1 MATSGQANRTGGAEE
16 RPGADAW
23 VPDGADLDGLRAS
36 APGCRGCELYR
47 DATQVVFST
56 GSARARIVLV
66 GEQPGDR
73 EDREGEPFVGP
84 AGLLLGRAL
93 EAAGIRRADAYL
105 TNAVKHFRFE
115 QRGTRRIHAKPAVGH
130 VVACHPWLEAEFAVV
145 RPRVVVCLGAT
156 AARAVLGGEVRI
168 GEVRG
173 RVLTE
178 DRAGGALAAPAIVTE
193 HPSAVLRVR
202 EAPAREA
209 AFDRL
214 VDDLAAA
221 AEVARSLRR

>member
-1 MATSGQANRTGGAEE
+1 MAARTPSGTRGAGDED
-16 RPGADAW
+16 RPGAQKW
-23 VPDGADLDGLRAS
+23 VPPDASLDELRAA
-36 APGCRGCELYR
+36 APGCRGCELYHE
-47 DATQVVFST
+47 ATQVVFST
-56 GSARARIVLV
+56 GSVRARIMLV

-84 AGLLLGRAL
+84 AGQLLDRAL
-93 EAAGIRRADAYL
+93 EAAGIRRGDAYL

-115 QRGTRRIHAKPAVGH
+115 QRGKRRIHAKPAVGH
-130 VVACHPWLEAEFAVV
+130 VVACHPWLEAEFEVV

-156 AARAVLGGEVRI
+156 AARAVLGGDVRI
-168 GEVRG
+168 GDVRG
-173 RVLTE
+173 EVLAE
-178 DRAGGALAAPAIVTE
+178 GRGGTKLPAPAVVTE

-221 AEVARSLRR
+221 AEVARGTR

>member
-1 MATSGQANRTGGAEE
+1 MAATVRAGNGGGAGE

-23 VPDGADLDGLRAS
+23 VPADANLEELRDA
-36 APGCRGCELYR
+36 ATACRGCELYR
-47 DATQVVFST
+47 AATQVVFSS
-56 GSARARIVLV
+56 GPARARIMLV

-93 EAAGIRRADAYL
+93 EAAGIRRGDAYL

-115 QRGTRRIHAKPAVGH
+115 ERGKRRIHAKPAVGH
-130 VVACHPWLEAEFAVV
+130 IVACRPWLEAEFDVV

-173 RVLTE
+173 RVLRE
-178 DRAGGALAAPAIVTE
+178 GRDGSPLRAPAIVTE

-221 AEVARSLRR
+221 GELAGA

>member
-1 MATSGQANRTGGAEE
+1 MAASVRTGQSGDADE

-23 VPDGADLDGLRAS
+23 VPADANLDELRGAAT
-36 APGCRGCELYR
+36 GCRGCELYR
-47 DATQVVFST
+47 AATQVVFSS
-56 GSARARIVLV
+56 GPARARIMLV

-93 EAAGIRRADAYL
+93 EAAGIRRGDAYL

-115 QRGTRRIHAKPAVGH
+115 ERGKRRIHVKPAVGH
-130 VVACHPWLEAEFAVV
+130 IVACRPWLEAEFDVV

-173 RVLTE
+173 RVLRE
-178 DRAGGALAAPAIVTE
+178 GRDGSKLPAPAIVTE

-221 AEVARSLRR
+221 AELAKV